1 MEMRIRY
8 LFLVISL
15 VVFSCEEQ
23 IDKPLQRV
31 DSDLLVVEAVLTNEK
46 LKHKITLSHPYQ
58 SINGNSTPASG
69 ATINVIE
76 ANTVV
81 YNVIETPLGSG
92 EYYTEELTAVFGK
105 PYTLLI
111 QYQGKSFTATS
122 GSVPVQPLPTFQ
134 YERAADDYYRLIIS
148 DSDSDPNYV
157 DHSIMWNNT
166 SFCQTGEP
174 CSGRIVHYDL
184 KTIDVNELFKP
195 DQRDYV
201 FPVGS
206 TVIRRKYSVSPDY
219 KSFLRS
225 VLSETEWRGGV
236 FDVQR
241 ANPVSNLS
249 NGAIGYFAVSSIVA
263 DTTII
268 LERP

>member
-1 MEMRIRY
+1 MKLHY
-8 LFLVISL
+8 LYLTMSL
-15 VVFSCEEQ
+15 LALSCEEP
-23 IDKPLQRV
+23 INKSLQTV

-46 LKHKITLSHPYQ
+46 QKHKIRLSHPYQ

-76 ANTVV
+76 ADAVA
-81 YNVIETPLGSG
+81 YNVIESPSGSG

-111 QYQGKSFTATS
+111 QYQGKNYTATS
-122 GSVPVQPLPTFQ
+122 GSVPVQPLPPFQ

-148 DSDSDPNYV
+148 DSGSDPNYV
-157 DHSIMWNNT
+157 DYSIMWNNT
-166 SFCQTGEP
+166 SFCQTGES
-174 CSGRIVHYDL
+174 CIGRIVHYDL

-195 DQRDYV
+195 DQRDFV

-206 TVIRRKYSVSPDY
+206 IVIRRKYSVSPDY
-219 KSFLRS
+219 KNFLRS

-249 NGAIGYFAVSSIVA
+249 NGAIGYFAVSSVVA

-268 LERP
+268 LQKP